1 MAQMKRS
8 FEVGVAVV
16 AGCVLSVAPRVLA
29 QRVHRLSG
37 ESLTSDNLVHVLTP
51 KGPRPRGIGLQ
62 PPQCKHFKQQAARG
76 IELAPKAD
84 IAALSVEFNTDSAE
98 LTPAAQKTLDT
109 LGQALDSAELK
120 PCCFE
125 IEGYTDSS
133 GSKTLNERLSE
144 ARAESVVNY
153 LAQHAGIDH
162 SRMMPKGFG
171 ASAPLASNATETG
184 RAENRRVQI
193 LNLGYGTPSDY

>member
-1 MAQMKRS
+1 MKRS
-8 FEVGVAVV
+8 LAIGMAVIS
-16 AGCVLSVAPRVLA
+16 GCVLGLAPRVFA
-29 QRVHRLSG
+29 QHVR
-37 ESLTSDNLVHVLTP
+37 ELTGGNLTPDNLINVLAP

-62 PPQCKHFKQQAARG
+62 PPKCTHFHQEAARG

-84 IAALSVEFNTDSAE
+84 IAALMVEFDTDSAD
-98 LTPAAQKTLDT
+98 LTPAARKTLDT

-125 IEGYTDSS
+125 IEGYTDST
-133 GSKTLNERLSE
+133 GTKVLNDRLSQ
-144 ARAESVVNY
+144 ARADSVINY
-153 LAQHAGIDH
+153 LAQHAGIDR

-171 ASAPLASNATETG
+171 ESSPLASNTTAAG

-193 LNLGYGTPSDY
+193 VNLGYGAQSSD

>member
-1 MAQMKRS
+1 MKRS
-8 FEVGVAVV
+8 FAVGVAVI
-16 AGCVLSVAPRVLA
+16 AGCVLSVAPRVFA
-29 QRVHRLSG
+29 QRVRQLTG
-37 ESLTSDNLVHVLTP
+37 ENVTSDKLVQVLTP

-62 PPQCKHFKQQAARG
+62 PPQCTHFHQQAARG

-84 IAALSVEFNTDSAE
+84 IAALSVEFNTNSAD

-109 LGQALDSAELK
+109 LAQALDSAELK

-133 GSKTLNERLSE
+133 GGKALNKKLSA

-153 LAQHAGIDH
+153 LTQHAGIDRT
-162 SRMMPKGFG
+162 RMMPEGFG
-171 ASAPLASNATETG
+171 AASPVASNATEVG
-184 RAENRRVQI
+184 RSENRRVQVV
-193 LNLGYGTPSDY
+193 NLGYGTPSSD

>member
-1 MAQMKRS
+1 MKRS
-8 FEVGVAVV
+8 FAIGV
-16 AGCVLSVAPRVLA
+16 AGCVLSAAPRVFA
-29 QRVHRLSG
+29 QRVRQLTG
-37 ESLTSDNLVHVLTP
+37 ENVTSDKLVQVLTP

-62 PPQCKHFKQQAARG
+62 PPQCTHFHQQAARG

-84 IAALSVEFNTDSAE
+84 IAALSVEFNTDSAD

-109 LGQALDSAELK
+109 LAQALDSAELK

-133 GSKTLNERLSE
+133 GGKALNKKLSA

-153 LAQHAGIDH
+153 LTQHAGIDRT
-162 SRMMPKGFG
+162 RMMPEGFG
-171 ASAPLASNATETG
+171 ATSPVASNATEAG
-184 RAENRRVQI
+184 RSENRRVQVV
-193 LNLGYGTPSDY
+193 NLGYGTPSSN